1 MGTKSTTLS
10 LERYAPDAKALVAG
24 AQTLADERSHVEV
37 EPLHLLARALDRDP
51 GVVEVFRD
59 AGANVIALKSSVE
72 RALDEIGTG
81 RERSYLSSSML
92 DLLERAERESVRERS
107 GQVQMEHLLNA
118 LSQEIRGPAGEIL
131 GSFGVSPG
139 SLRGHLAA
147 LRRVLRPPA
156 GAATRDSWVAGD
168 ATRDLVQEARS
179 GALEAPIG
187 RGSDLRRLLTVLE
200 RRQKSHPLLVGEPGV
215 GKGAMVAALAH
226 RIARGDVPTNLA
238 DARLLELELGSIV
251 AGARLRGE
259 IEERLRQLLA
269 QLGQGKLESIL
280 VVRGLEQLF
289 GQNPTGGV
297 GELLR
302 PALARVEFRLLGT
315 TTPEGR
321 RRLQERDAA
330 VLRLFTEI
338 GVEEP
343 SVHDATEILRGV
355 ASRYERH
362 HKVRISDPAIV
373 ASVHLAK
380 RYLQDRFLPDSA
392 LDLLDESAAAKRVEV
407 DGTPARIDEVLRRID
422 SLKAQLV
429 SLERAE
435 DAQSVEVRT
444 ALQKELEAVEPEA
457 KRMRDEL
464 DRRRGAVAAA
474 RSLREELEQARQ
486 ARERARVASQYA
498 KLGELD
504 AVTIPDLEQR
514 LEKAEAAARQAGVGE
529 SEAMLGEQDI
539 AATLATNTGIPVSR
553 MLEGEADR
561 LLHMDQRLGER
572 VVGQDAA
579 VQAVARAVRRGRVGL
594 RDPRKPIGSFL
605 FLGPSGVGK
614 TELAKVLAELLFDD
628 EQALTRLDMSEYM
641 ERHMAQRLLGA
652 PPGYADSEQGGL
664 LTEAVRQRPYSVLL
678 FDEVEK
684 AHQDVFNL
692 LLQVLDDGRLTDGRG
707 RQADFTNTVVMMTSN
722 IGSGRILETDPKLFE
737 SAEGREALRDVLLD
751 DLRAFFRP
759 EFLNRIDE
767 IVVFRPLSKDHL
779 RRIVDLE
786 LRRLSAMLDE
796 RKLVLEVDDA
806 AKARVAE
813 LGYEPAL
820 GARPLK
826 RVVLRLIQD
835 PLAEAIVQGKFPR
848 GSTVRVS
855 LDGAG
860 EIVLGAASE
869 ASVAT

>member
-1 MGTKSTTLS
+1 MAAISTTLS
-10 LERYAPDAKALVAG
+10 LDRYAPDAKALVSG

-37 EPLHLLARALDRDP
+37 QPLHLLARALDRDP

-59 AGANVIALKSSVE
+59 AGANVIELKSSVE
-72 RALDEIGTG
+72 RALDQFGTG
-81 RERSYLSSSML
+81 RERSYLATSML

-107 GQVQMEHLLNA
+107 GQVQIEHLLNA
-118 LSQEIRGPAGEIL
+118 LSQEIRGAAGEIL

-139 SLRGHLAA
+139 SLRGHLGA
-147 LRRVLRPPA
+147 LRRVSRPASGAAA
-156 GAATRDSWVAGD
+156 GATWAAGD
-168 ATRDLVQEARS
+168 ATRDLVADARS

-187 RGSDLRRLLTVLE
+187 LGPELRRLLTVLE

-215 GKGAMVAALAH
+215 GKGAMIAALAH
-226 RIARGDVPTNLA
+226 RIAGGDVPTNLA
-238 DARLLELELGSIV
+238 SARLLELDLGSVV

-269 QLGQGKLESIL
+269 QLGQPKLESIL
-280 VVRGLEQLF
+280 VVRGLDQLF
-289 GQNPTGGV
+289 GQGPTGSGV

-302 PALARVEFRLLGT
+302 PALVRVEFRLLGT

-321 RRLQERDAA
+321 RRLQERDPAI
-330 VLRLFTEI
+330 LRVFTEI
-338 GVEEP
+338 NVDEP
-343 SVHDATEILRGV
+343 SVQTATEILRGA

-362 HKVRISDPAIV
+362 HKVRISEPAIV
-373 ASVHLAK
+373 ASVRLAK

-407 DGTPARIDEVLRRID
+407 DGTPARIDEVLRRIE
-422 SLKAQLV
+422 SLRAQLV
-429 SLERAE
+429 TLEHAD
-435 DAQSVEVRT
+435 DAQSIEVRT
-444 ALQKELEAVEPEA
+444 ALQKELETAEPEA

-464 DRRRGAVAAA
+464 DRRRGAVAAT
-474 RSLREELEQARQ
+474 RSLREEIDQARQ
-486 ARERARVASQYA
+486 ARERARTAAQYA

-514 LEKAEAAARQAGVGE
+514 LEKAEAALRQAGVGE
-529 SEAMLGEQDI
+529 SEAVLGEQDI
-539 AATLATNTGIPVSR
+539 AVTLATNTGIPVSR

-561 LLHMDQRLGER
+561 LLNMAERLGER
-572 VVGQDAA
+572 VVGQDPA

-594 RDPRKPIGSFL
+594 RDPHKPIGSFM

-664 LTEAVRQRPYSVLL
+664 LTEAVRARPYSVLL

-722 IGSGRILETDPKLFE
+722 IGSNRILETDPKLFE
-737 SAEGREALRDVLLD
+737 SAEGRDALRDVLLD

-767 IVVFRPLSKDHL
+767 IVVFRPLAKDQL

-786 LRRLSAMLDE
+786 LRRLGTLLDE
-796 RKLVLEVDDA
+796 RKLTLAVDDA
-806 AKARVAE
+806 AKDKVAE

-835 PLAEAIVQGKFPR
+835 PLAEAIVKGTFPR

-855 LDGAG
+855 LNEAG
-860 EIVLGAASE
+860 EIVLGP
-869 ASVAT
+869 AT